1 MIIDSHHHFWK
12 YTPEEYGWIPDE
24 WPMIK
29 RDFLPLDLEQEM
41 MAAGVTGVISVQ
53 ARQSLKETKWLLE
66 LAEANAFIK
75 AIVGWVPLASP
86 DIRDELD
93 ALVPNSKLRA
103 VRHVVQGESDPEFLL
118 RPAFEAGIRALKD
131 YGLAYDILILE
142 HQLEQTIRF
151 VDRHPNQVFIVDHIA
166 KPQIAKGLLEPWKT
180 NIRELAKRENVSC
193 KLSGMITEADPGDWK
208 PSLLTPYFETVLEA
222 FGPHRL
228 LYGTDWPVCLAGV
241 SYTKWLSVV
250 QAAVA
255 GLSEPEKKSVFCD
268 NARRLYSLGQPRTDS
283 QKSD

>member
-12 YTPEEYGWIPDE
+12 YTPEEYGWIPEE

-29 RDFLPLDLEQEM
+29 RDFLPTDLEKEM
-41 MAAGVTGVISVQ
+41 MAAGVTGVVSVQ
-53 ARQSLKETKWLLE
+53 ARQSLEETKWLLE

-93 ALVPNSKLRA
+93 ALVSNPKLRA
-103 VRHVVQGESDPEFLL
+103 VRHVVQGESDPGFLL
-118 RPAFEAGIRALKD
+118 RPPFEAGVRALKD

-151 VDRHPNQVFIVDHIA
+151 VDRHPNQIFIVDHIA

-180 NIRELAKRENVSC
+180 HIHELAKRENVAC
-193 KLSGMITEADPGDWK
+193 KLSGMVTEADPANWT
-208 PSLLTPYFETVLEA
+208 PSLLTPYFDAVLEA

-241 SYTKWLSVV
+241 SYMGWLSAV
-250 QAAVA
+250 QAATA
-255 GLSEPEKKSVFCD
+255 HLSDSEKSAIFSE
-268 NARRLYSLGQPRTDS
+268 NA
-283 QKSD
+283 QKFYALPI